1 MVIKHL
7 TKEELLAIYHEI
19 IDRFGKERGVI
30 DNGNLESTL
39 FRVEGYH
46 GKDEKDSIFWKATIL
61 LERIVTG
68 HPFIDGNKRT
78 GYEAAKTFLRLNNR
92 ELISTEEDTIQ
103 VLIGIAEGKRN
114 RHSIKNW
121 LVKHSKEVL

>member
-1 MVIKHL
+1 MAIKHL
-7 TKEELLAIYHEI
+7 NKEELLVIYNEI

-39 FRVEGYH
+39 FRVEGYN
-46 GKDEKDSIFWKATIL
+46 GKDEKDSVFWKATIL
-61 LERIVTG
+61 LERIVIG

-78 GYEAAKTFLRLNNR
+78 GYEATKTFLRLNNF
-92 ELISTEEDTIQ
+92 ELTSMEEDTIHF
-103 VLIGIAEGKRN
+103 LIEIAEGKRN